1 MSEERDL
8 RLAVLIDAD
17 NAPRSALGDV
27 MAEVAVYGTPT
38 IKRIYGDWT
47 TPNLAS
53 WKPLLLENAITP
65 VQQYGYTTGKNSTD
79 SAMIIDAMDILYTGQ
94 VDGFVLVSSDSDFTR
109 LAIRLR
115 EAGKKVYG
123 MGEKKTPNPFIV
135 ACDKFVYIEV
145 IRSAA
150 QQERAEE
157 AAREEP
163 KEPPKPARRA
173 ARKKGAEAAPA
184 PAPEAEPPS
193 RVPKEIITL
202 LADSVEMLA
211 DLLHQKKQKTLKQLQ
226 RYIRKSWLTAWL
238 DEKNEKL
245 YLTVEDYRAAQ
256 EEQKAAAAAA
266 SKAETQPKQDA
277 DAVPLNLEVARS
289 FSQVLKK
296 EKALMQDERAVE
308 ELDHMQKTTQAIC
321 DWLEAHPESLPK
333 ARRFAEYYIPTTLK
347 LLHTYNDV
355 QGQQGENA
363 EAIRR
368 DIAGILH
375 TLNQAYDNLYDKL
388 LSDVALDVSSEIA
401 ALQGMLAND
410 GLTGEGML

>member
-79 SAMIIDAMDILYTGQ
+79 SAMIIDAMDILYSGNC
-94 VDGFVLVSSDSDFTR
+94 DGFVLVSSDSDFTR

-211 DLLHQKKQKTLKQLQ
+211 D
-226 RYIRKSWLTAWL
+226 
-238 DEKNEKL
+238 
-245 YLTVEDYRAAQ
+245 EDGYA
-256 EEQKAAAAAA
+256 
-266 SKAETQPKQDA
+266 
-277 DAVPLNLEVARS
+277 PLGEVANLLVRKKRDFDPRNFG
-289 FSQVLKK
+289 FSKLSKLV
-296 EKALMQDERAVE
+296 KALPRFEVDVRQGGQSNMKHFFVRDKER
-308 ELDHMQKTTQAIC
+308 K
-321 DWLEAHPESLPK
+321 
-333 ARRFAEYYIPTTLK
+333 
-347 LLHTYNDV
+347 
-355 QGQQGENA
+355 
-363 EAIRR
+363 
-368 DIAGILH
+368 
-375 TLNQAYDNLYDKL
+375 
-388 LSDVALDVSSEIA
+388 
-401 ALQGMLAND
+401 
-410 GLTGEGML
+410 

>member
-79 SAMIIDAMDILYTGQ
+79 SAMIIDVMDILYTGQ

-173 ARKKGAEAAPA
+173 ARKKGAEAAPP

-211 DLLHQKKQKTLKQLQ
+211 D
-226 RYIRKSWLTAWL
+226 
-238 DEKNEKL
+238 
-245 YLTVEDYRAAQ
+245 EDGYA
-256 EEQKAAAAAA
+256 
-266 SKAETQPKQDA
+266 
-277 DAVPLNLEVARS
+277 PLGEVANLLVRKKRDFDPRNFG
-289 FSQVLKK
+289 FSKLSKLV
-296 EKALMQDERAVE
+296 KALPRFEVDVRQGGQSNMKHFFVRDKER
-308 ELDHMQKTTQAIC
+308 K
-321 DWLEAHPESLPK
+321 
-333 ARRFAEYYIPTTLK
+333 
-347 LLHTYNDV
+347 
-355 QGQQGENA
+355 
-363 EAIRR
+363 
-368 DIAGILH
+368 
-375 TLNQAYDNLYDKL
+375 
-388 LSDVALDVSSEIA
+388 
-401 ALQGMLAND
+401 
-410 GLTGEGML
+410 

>member
-115 EAGKKVYG
+115 EAGKKVYS

-211 DLLHQKKQKTLKQLQ
+211 D
-226 RYIRKSWLTAWL
+226 
-238 DEKNEKL
+238 
-245 YLTVEDYRAAQ
+245 EDGYA
-256 EEQKAAAAAA
+256 
-266 SKAETQPKQDA
+266 
-277 DAVPLNLEVARS
+277 PLGEVANLLVRKKRDFDPRNFG
-289 FSQVLKK
+289 FSKLSKLV
-296 EKALMQDERAVE
+296 KALPRFEVDVRQGGQSNMKHFFVRDKER
-308 ELDHMQKTTQAIC
+308 K
-321 DWLEAHPESLPK
+321 
-333 ARRFAEYYIPTTLK
+333 
-347 LLHTYNDV
+347 
-355 QGQQGENA
+355 
-363 EAIRR
+363 
-368 DIAGILH
+368 
-375 TLNQAYDNLYDKL
+375 
-388 LSDVALDVSSEIA
+388 
-401 ALQGMLAND
+401 
-410 GLTGEGML
+410 

>member
-27 MAEVAVYGTPT
+27 MPEVAVYGTPT

-211 DLLHQKKQKTLKQLQ
+211 D
-226 RYIRKSWLTAWL
+226 
-238 DEKNEKL
+238 
-245 YLTVEDYRAAQ
+245 EDGYA
-256 EEQKAAAAAA
+256 
-266 SKAETQPKQDA
+266 
-277 DAVPLNLEVARS
+277 PLGEVANLLVRKKRDFDPRNFG
-289 FSQVLKK
+289 FSKLSKLV
-296 EKALMQDERAVE
+296 KALPRFEVDVRQGGQSNMKHFFVRAKER
-308 ELDHMQKTTQAIC
+308 K
-321 DWLEAHPESLPK
+321 
-333 ARRFAEYYIPTTLK
+333 
-347 LLHTYNDV
+347 
-355 QGQQGENA
+355 
-363 EAIRR
+363 
-368 DIAGILH
+368 
-375 TLNQAYDNLYDKL
+375 
-388 LSDVALDVSSEIA
+388 
-401 ALQGMLAND
+401 
-410 GLTGEGML
+410 